1 MRENWNVARDE
12 TQDIMFPGLS
22 NSREI
27 GEAGMAVQAM
37 ERLIQAV
44 EKNTAATEKNSGVTA
59 PRLDVN

>member
-1 MRENWNVARDE
+1 
-12 TQDIMFPGLS
+12 MFPGLS